1 MAMVRLGAN
10 PHVRMAIVRLG
21 ANPLVVLA
29 MVRLGTNPHVLL
41 AVVRLGANPYVL
53 LALVTLGDNRLKDV
67 NLGDKYDHPHIGID
81 EALTVRVWHITSHTK
96 CGLGRASGL
105 CYQGHT

>member
-1 MAMVRLGAN
+1 MFGLAVVGLGANLYVLFVVVRLGAN
-10 PHVRMAIVRLG
+10 LY
-21 ANPLVVLA
+21 
-29 MVRLGTNPHVLL
+29 VLL